1 MAVFATRVAA
11 EEFAEGDPFVMNQV
25 VRGWSVREWN

>member
-1 MAVFATRVAA
+1 VAA

-25 VRGWSVREWN
+25 VRGWSVREWNEALLPS